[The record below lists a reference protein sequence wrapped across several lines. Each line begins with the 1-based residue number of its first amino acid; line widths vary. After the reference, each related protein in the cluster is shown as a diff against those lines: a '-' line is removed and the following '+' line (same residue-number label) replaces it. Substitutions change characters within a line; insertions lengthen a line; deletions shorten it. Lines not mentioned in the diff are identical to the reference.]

1 MIENVLNQR
10 GTQVRTRI
18 AIKIFIAAGIIALAV
33 LLPQIVHAAF
43 GAEGGARWLPMYLP
57 VLLGACLLGWR
68 WGLGIGIFSPLLS
81 FIITSAAGS
90 AMPIAARLP
99 YMMLELGAF
108 ALVSGAFSGK
118 IFANAWMA
126 FPAVLLAQVC
136 GRAVFFVFAVI
147 FQNILPL
154 APMQVWSQILSGL
167 PGLLLQAVLVPVL
180 VIVLRAVLLREK
192 Q

>member
-1 MIENVLNQR
+1 M
-10 GTQVRTRI
+10 
-18 AIKIFIAAGIIALAV
+18 AAHV
-33 LLPQIVHAAF
+33 F
-43 GAEGGARWLPMYLP
+43 P

-68 WGLGIGIFSPLLS
+68 WGLGIGIFSPVIS

>member
-1 MIENVLNQR
+1 
-10 GTQVRTRI
+10 
-18 AIKIFIAAGIIALAV
+18 
-33 LLPQIVHAAF
+33 
-43 GAEGGARWLPMYLP
+43 
-57 VLLGACLLGWR
+57 
-68 WGLGIGIFSPLLS
+68 
-81 FIITSAAGS
+81 
-90 AMPIAARLP
+90 MPIAARLP